1 MAFENL
7 KEFLTN
13 DHNDTLSSIAKSTNI
28 ELMKIQNRLKSYKL
42 YLNVGKTKYTIISQ
56 GNVPGIE
63 PSIGD
68 SFLWKRWKFSF
79 PCLTLNWRLGWLH
92 DIETARKVARGIG
105 ILKRLKPYLPLTAQ
119 KSLYYSLIQSHFQY
133 QINNWGHNCKV
144 LEKLQ
149 KRAIRLFTS
158 EHYLPHFEPLVD

>member
-68 SFLWKRWKFSF
+68 SFL
-79 PCLTLNWRLGWLH
+79 
-92 DIETARKVARGIG
+92 
-105 ILKRLKPYLPLTAQ
+105 
-119 KSLYYSLIQSHFQY
+119 
-133 QINNWGHNCKV
+133 
-144 LEKLQ
+144 
-149 KRAIRLFTS
+149 
-158 EHYLPHFEPLVD
+158 